1 MKEFRSTKLF
11 KGYSTAFR
19 QWRAK
24 HSHCQFVHGYAMEFK
39 VTFEGNLDE
48 LNWVCDFGCFK
59 RNGIKEHMNYMFDHT
74 TIVAK
79 DDPEIESFEDLASKG
94 LIQLRILDHVGCE
107 KFAEYVYDYIN
118 DKVFEETDGR
128 VKVLKVESYE
138 GGTENS
144 AIYEPS
150 RIKSS
155 INKRKINKI
164 INTSKTLA

>member
-79 DDPEIESFEDLASKG
+79 DDPEIESFKYLASKG
-94 LIQLRILDHVGCE
+94 LIQLRILNHVGCE

-128 VKVLKVESYE
+128 VKVLKVESFE

-144 AIYEPS
+144 AIYEPN